1 MGYVLGAISQQVES
15 LEKEWGMVLETQIRA
30 NCGGQRTVKEVWVL
44 SVPAESQGIMQCVLI
59 GPRTQGKVP
68 HS

>member
-1 MGYVLGAISQQVES
+1 
-15 LEKEWGMVLETQIRA
+15 MVLETQIRA

-44 SVPAESQGIMQCVLI
+44 SVPAESQGIRQCVLI
-59 GPRTQGKVP
+59 GPRTQEKVP